1 MSALP
6 VIEHGE
12 GRSSRWLRENRLRFA
27 ILVALVETALIVGDV
42 IGWYIAVGVA
52 AVIVAFYFL
61 VGRRSKRVWL
71 HQLSWSLAV
80 SQAIPVIVPFAALAV
95 GAVDR
100 PRLRRDRVLRPRLP
114 RLRPPVTSDTL
125 TLPMGRSQ
133 AVRQRVLVP

>member
-1 MSALP
+1 M
-6 VIEHGE
+6 IEHGE
-12 GRSSRWLRENRLRFA
+12 GRFSLWLRHNRLRLA
-27 ILVALVETALIVGDV
+27 ILVALVETALVVGNV

-61 VGRRSKRVWL
+61 VGRRSRRPWL
-71 HQLSWSLAV
+71 SQLSWSLAV
-80 SQAIPVIVPFAALAV
+80 SQALPVIVPFAPLAL
-95 GAVDR
+95 GAAHRRSASSR
-100 PRLRRDRVLRPRLP
+100 PSFFVARLP